1 MTQSPKEKAEELIK
15 KFSERRK
22 ILTETK
28 GWVEYINSS
37 MAKTHA
43 LVAVDEILNSSPL
56 EPNFADWDDC
66 GGEFR
71 YWYDAQKTHA
81 FYFWKEVKQE
91 IEKL

>member
-1 MTQSPKEKAEELIK
+1 MTQTPKEKAEELIK
-15 KFSERRK
+15 KFSEKRK

>member
-1 MTQSPKEKAEELIK
+1 MTQSPKEKAEQLIN
-15 KFSERRK
+15 KFSEKRK

-43 LVAVDEILNSSPL
+43 LVAVDEILKSIPL

-71 YWYDAQKTHA
+71 YWYDAQKTQALH
-81 FYFWKEVKQE
+81 FWKAVKQE
-91 IEKL
+91 IQNL

>member
-1 MTQSPKEKAEELIK
+1 MTPKEKAEQLVDKFRNEITSFLGDNMKKINAKKCALI
-15 KFSERRK
+15 
-22 ILTETK
+22 
-28 GWVEYINSS
+28 
-37 MAKTHA
+37 
-43 LVAVDEILNSSPL
+43 AVDEILNSSPL

>member
-1 MTQSPKEKAEELIK
+1 MTAKEKAEELIK

>member
-1 MTQSPKEKAEELIK
+1 MTQSSKEKAEELIK